1 MSTATHPSPSKP
13 RITIEEYE
21 ALTLAKGDHPDRSNG
36 LCSME
41 AAAWL
46 AGETHTDHPACVS
59 PIIAAFVR
67 RWNDDLDDDA
77 RNRLIKPLVP
87 KILNT
92 AGDAKLETRREWM
105 IRDWQI
111 RVYTPAMLR
120 LAKIDVEAKSLAELP
135 EVVDTESLNAAV
147 KALTPARTKAAAAWD
162 AAWAAAWDAAGDA
175 AGAAAGDAAWAA
187 AAGAAA
193 WAAAGAAAG
202 AAAWAAAGAAAWV
215 AAGDA
220 AWVAARAAAWAAAG
234 AALKPTVTDL
244 QVSAVELLERLI
256 AVA

>member
-147 KALTPARTKAAAAWD
+147 KALTPARTKAAAWDAAGAAAWDAAGAAAWDAAWD
-162 AAWAAAWDAAGDA
+162 AAWAAAAGDA
-175 AGAAAGDAAWAA
+175 ARD
-187 AAGAAA
+187 
-193 WAAAGAAAG
+193 AAGAAAG
-202 AAAWAAAGAAAWV
+202 AAAW
-215 AAGDA
+215 DA
-220 AWVAARAAAWAAAG
+220 AWDAAWAAAAWDAAW